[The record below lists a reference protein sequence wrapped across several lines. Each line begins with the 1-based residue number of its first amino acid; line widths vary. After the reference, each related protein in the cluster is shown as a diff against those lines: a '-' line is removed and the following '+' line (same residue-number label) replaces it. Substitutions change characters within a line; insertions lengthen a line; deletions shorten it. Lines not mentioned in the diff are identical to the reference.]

1 MILKNRWLLAG
12 VALCL
17 CVSVRAQQ
25 GPHRVALGDWP
36 EQRGPKGDGT
46 SAETGLP
53 DKWAINGE
61 NFLWRVPYGGRSAP
75 VVMGNRVYVENPAGR
90 DDQLQERVMA
100 LDADTGKVVW
110 EYRFNVFQSDVPA
123 HRVGWASPAV
133 DPETGNI
140 YAFGAGAT
148 ALALNKDGKLL
159 WQRSLGEENAA
170 FTTHGGRTE
179 SPILDGDLVIVSSP
193 ISSWGTMAARQHRF
207 VAMDKRT
214 GDIVYSVSPG
224 GRPYDTAYA
233 PPLITTINGQR
244 LLIDGIGDGGV
255 YAIKPQTG
263 EKVWGFVS
271 SKRAINTGVV
281 VKGSTVIVSHEDEN
295 IDVPERGLIAAI
307 DGSQTGDIKKTLWK
321 VTGTQ
326 FGFSSPVIDGDLFY
340 EIDDADDL
348 HAYSVATGKEAWH
361 KSLGTV
367 QKAPL
372 VLADGKIYVGT
383 EAGKFFILRPHPDR
397 VEVLSEVE
405 MPLGTVDNAGQSQ
418 GIPEPIFG
426 GAAISHGRVFFAS
439 TGAVY
444 AFGPKRAK
452 ALTGWAVDEPVAKG
466 DGAPASLQ
474 VEPTELVMKPGQTV
488 KLHARL
494 FDEQGRFL
502 REEKATWSLDGLK
515 GTVAD
520 GTFTVAGDPKEQ
532 AGLIKAA
539 VGELK
544 GEARARIVRPMP
556 WTETFES
563 YPDGASPPGW
573 INATLG
579 KFNVVTLDGQ
589 KVLQKAAD
597 DSIMQ
602 RLRLFFGPVDW
613 SNYTVEADVRSNE
626 KRRQMADIGITA
638 QRYTLSLYGN
648 DQKIRLEPWEPE
660 IHRTVTAPFS
670 WKPDAWYHLKLRVE
684 NTPDGKVRIRGKAWP
699 TGQPEPAAWLIE
711 KVDPIG
717 NHQGAPGLFAA
728 AQFGAYFDNLQI
740 TPNN

>member
-1 MILKNRWLLAG
+1 MMLKNSWFRAAL
-12 VALCL
+12 VLCL
-17 CVSVRAQQ
+17 CISVWAQ
-25 GPHRVALGDWP
+25 GPRRVALGDWP
-36 EQRGPKGDGT
+36 EQRGPNRDGT

-53 DKWAINGE
+53 EKWAMNGE

-100 LDADTGKVVW
+100 LDADTGKMVW

-148 ALALNKDGKLL
+148 ALALSKDGKLL
-159 WQRSLGEENAA
+159 WQRSIGEENAA

-179 SPILDGDLVIVSSP
+179 SPVIDGDLMIVSSP

-233 PPLITTINGQR
+233 PPLITSINGQR
-244 LLIDGIGDGGV
+244 LLIGGIGDGAV

-263 EKVWGFVS
+263 EKVWGFVA

-295 IDVPERGLIAAI
+295 IDVAERGLIAAI
-307 DGSQTGDIKKTLWK
+307 DGSQKGDIKKTLWK
-321 VTGTQ
+321 ITGTQ
-326 FGFSSPVIDGDLFY
+326 FGFSSPVIDGDLIY
-340 EIDDADDL
+340 EIDDACDL

-361 KSLGTV
+361 KPLGTV

-383 EAGKFFILRPHPDR
+383 EAGKFLILRPHPDK

-405 MPLGTVDNAGQSQ
+405 MPIGTAETAGQTL

-426 GAAISHGRVFFAS
+426 GAAISRGRVFFVS

-444 AFGPKRAK
+444 AFGPKKAK
-452 ALTGWAVDEPVAKG
+452 TLTGMAVDAPPEKG

-474 VEPTELVMKPGQTV
+474 VAPTELVVKPGQTV

-494 FDEQGRFL
+494 FDERGRFL
-502 REEKATWSLDGLK
+502 REEKAEWSLDGLK

-520 GTFTVAGDPKEQ
+520 GTFTVASDPREQ
-532 AGLIKAA
+532 AGLIKAT

-544 GEARARIVRPMP
+544 GEARARVVRPMP
-556 WTETFES
+556 WTETFDS

-589 KVLQKAAD
+589 KVLQKAPD

-602 RLRLFFGPVDW
+602 RIRMFVGPVDW

-626 KRRQMADIGITA
+626 KRRQMADVGITA

-660 IHRTVTAPFS
+660 IHRTVSAPFA

-684 NTPDGKVRIRGKAWP
+684 NTPDGKVRARGKAWP
-699 TGQPEPAAWLIE
+699 TGQPEPQAWQID

-740 TPNN
+740 TPNQ

>member
-1 MILKNRWLLAG
+1 
-12 VALCL
+12 
-17 CVSVRAQQ
+17 
-25 GPHRVALGDWP
+25 
-36 EQRGPKGDGT
+36 
-46 SAETGLP
+46 
-53 DKWAINGE
+53 
-61 NFLWRVPYGGRSAP
+61 
-75 VVMGNRVYVENPAGR
+75 
-90 DDQLQERVMA
+90 
-100 LDADTGKVVW
+100 
-110 EYRFNVFQSDVPA
+110 
-123 HRVGWASPAV
+123 VGWASPAV

-159 WQRSLGEENAA
+159 WQRSIGEENAA

-179 SPILDGDLVIVSSP
+179 SPVIDGDLVIVSSP

-244 LLIDGIGDGGV
+244 LLIAGIGDGAV

-263 EKVWGFVS
+263 EKVWGFVA

-281 VKGSTVIVSHEDEN
+281 VKGNTVIVSHEDEN

-307 DGSQTGDIKKTLWK
+307 DGSQKGDIKKTLWK
-321 VTGTQ
+321 VTGTK
-326 FGFSSPVIDGDLFY
+326 FGFSSPVIDGDLIY

-348 HAYSVATGKEAWH
+348 HAYNVATGKEAWH
-361 KSLGTV
+361 KALGTV

-372 VLADGKIYVGT
+372 VLADGKLYVGT
-383 EAGKFFILRPHPDR
+383 EAGKFFILRPHPDK

-405 MPLGTVDNAGQSQ
+405 LPIGTADTAGQTQ

-426 GAAISHGRVFFAS
+426 GVAISRGRVFFVS

-444 AFGPKRAK
+444 AFGPRKAK
-452 ALTGWAVDEPVAKG
+452 ALTGWAIDEPAEKG
-466 DGAPASLQ
+466 DGAPAWLQ
-474 VEPTELVMKPGQTV
+474 VEPTELVVKPGQSV

-494 FDEQGRFL
+494 FDERGRFL
-502 REEKATWSLDGLK
+502 REERAAWSLDGLK
-515 GTVAD
+515 GTVAE
-520 GTFTVAGDPKEQ
+520 GTFMAASDPKEQ
-532 AGLIKAA
+532 AGLIKAT

-579 KFNVVTLDGQ
+579 KFGVVTLDGQ
-589 KVLQKAAD
+589 KVLQKAPD
-597 DSIMQ
+597 ESIMQ
-602 RLRLFFGPVDW
+602 RIRMFVGPVDW

-660 IHRTVTAPFS
+660 IHRTVAAPFP
-670 WKPDAWYHLKLRVE
+670 WKADAWYHLKLRVE
-684 NTPDGKVRIRGKAWP
+684 NTADGKVRARGKAWP
-699 TGQPEPAAWLIE
+699 TGQPEPQAWLID

-717 NHQGAPGLFAA
+717 NRQGAPGLFAA
-728 AQFGAYFDNLQI
+728 APFGAYFDNLQI
-740 TPNN
+740 TPNQ